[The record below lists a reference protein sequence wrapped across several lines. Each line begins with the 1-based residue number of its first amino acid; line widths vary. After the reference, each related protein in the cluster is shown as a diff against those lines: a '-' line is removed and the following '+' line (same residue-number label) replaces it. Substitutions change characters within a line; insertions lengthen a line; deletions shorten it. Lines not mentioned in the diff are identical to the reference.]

1 MIKKLKI
8 ISTKS
13 TVGFNRNVL
22 RDTTVGKIYDVVECK
37 AGERNSYGMV
47 SSYDTLSFIDDVYDK
62 VCIWKQDTTYEV
74 IEEDQSMTNNNQVN
88 WDKIPEDVGAVVTYE
103 GWKPLHLKMVDG
115 YLFVQVVG
123 AGSYVERDKGSLDG
137 YMRKFGDRFHLRPS
151 PIAQPTPEPP
161 ESTQVE
167 SSEVEDTT
175 TPEFDWSSVED
186 DVEAVITYE
195 GKCTQLLKTVEGV
208 LKYQRVGELEY
219 TTSCWYS
226 TLDEREKCISHYR
239 DGTATLIRR
248 PPATTTPEVD
258 MYDIFK
264 SIGSKPSI
272 LTILQ
277 EAQQSILKH
286 HGVTGKVSFT
296 VEYSE

>member
-1 MIKKLKI
+1 
-8 ISTKS
+8 
-13 TVGFNRNVL
+13 
-22 RDTTVGKIYDVVECK
+22 
-37 AGERNSYGMV
+37 
-47 SSYDTLSFIDDVYDK
+47 
-62 VCIWKQDTTYEV
+62 
-74 IEEDQSMTNNNQVN
+74 MTNNNQVN
-88 WDKIPEDVGAVVTYE
+88 WDEIPKDVEAVITFKNIQPTY
-103 GWKPLHLKMVDG
+103 LKHVDG
-115 YLFVQVVG
+115 LLYHQGHRGNKYMHCGDGLT
-123 AGSYVERDKGSLDG
+123 SLAEG
-137 YMRKFGDRFHLRPS
+137 FGTAFHLRPS
-151 PIAQPTPEPP
+151 PITEPTPEPS

-167 SSEVEDTT
+167 SSEVEATT

-195 GKCTQLLKTVEGV
+195 GKCTQLLKTVEGI

-248 PPATTTPEVD
+248 PPAITTPEVD
-258 MYDIFK
+258 MYDMFK
-264 SIGSKPSI
+264 GVDSKPSI

-286 HGVTGKVSFT
+286 HGVTGKVKFT
-296 VEYSE
+296 VTYSE